1 MNIAIS
7 SVVLSFTKEKKKV
20 LCCRYGCKGAD
31 SVKWK
36 MIKDLGKIEG
46 KHTIDD
52 LVTLYESKMG
62 LGSSVFY

>member
-1 MNIAIS
+1 
-7 SVVLSFTKEKKKV
+7 
-20 LCCRYGCKGAD
+20 
-31 SVKWK
+31 